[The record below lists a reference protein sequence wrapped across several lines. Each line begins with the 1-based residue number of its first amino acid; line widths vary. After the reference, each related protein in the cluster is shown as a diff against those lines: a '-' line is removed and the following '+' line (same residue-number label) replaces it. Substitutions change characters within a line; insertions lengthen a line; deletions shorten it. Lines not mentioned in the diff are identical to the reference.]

1 MLVMGSARSLLPA
14 APCWQSTSRVHAR
27 EYSASLRPSCPGRS
41 VPMAASLS
49 SGASRAGSQST
60 RKASTPWRPLAC
72 SVSAAAA
79 QCGTHAQAQLLQ
91 VQILPLMQHLE
102 AVRCG
107 SGSSYHGIETLTREL
122 ASTTSLF
129 NINRT
134 KFRLAAWL
142 QPCSSLLDP
151 VHNYALEQLTLNPN
165 RERLSR
171 QSPKRPEAK
180 TLEDLLTV

>member
-1 MLVMGSARSLLPA
+1 MKGWVEGHPYIFSVDSTVSISHQPLIPCYVSGVHVRALIDTGSMKSFIS
-14 APCWQSTSRVHAR
+14 APIFNKIS
-27 EYSASLRPSCPGRS
+27 P
-41 VPMAASLS
+41 
-49 SGASRAGSQST
+49 
-60 RKASTPWRPLAC
+60 
-72 SVSAAAA
+72 
-79 QCGTHAQAQLLQ
+79 
-91 VQILPLMQHLE
+91 
-102 AVRCG
+102 
-107 SGSSYHGIETLTREL
+107 SYHGIETLTREL